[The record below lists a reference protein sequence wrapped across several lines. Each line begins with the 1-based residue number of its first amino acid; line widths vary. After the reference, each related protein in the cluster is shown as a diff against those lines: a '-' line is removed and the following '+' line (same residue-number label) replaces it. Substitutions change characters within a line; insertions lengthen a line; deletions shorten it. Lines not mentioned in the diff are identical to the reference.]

1 MFVSCSSFRSTS
13 CVFGESKEAMQRS
26 FLILS
31 RGRVD
36 FERFFVDF
44 QNRYFATFSQ
54 YKSISFTSVLTHAAG
69 TDIKSVLLNVSSI
82 SFFILPF
89 IIYYLSKR
97 QEADLP
103 FSVTVGY
110 SGAVAVAI
118 LLYAVAYITPPMGW
132 RRPHPYSDDP
142 TNLPHNY
149 RAKIN

>member
-1 MFVSCSSFRSTS
+1 
-13 CVFGESKEAMQRS
+13 MQRS
-26 FLILS
+26 FLFLS
-31 RGRVD
+31 RGRDD
-36 FERFFVDF
+36 FEGFFVDF
-44 QNRYFATFSQ
+44 HNRYFATISQ
-54 YKSISFTSVLTHAAG
+54 YISFTSVLTHAAG

-82 SFFILPF
+82 SFFILPV
-89 IIYYLSKR
+89 IIYYLSKQ

-110 SGAVAVAI
+110 SGTVAVAI